1 MQDSGSGK
9 RSAETPPPR
18 VAHTPRRPP
27 PARRGTQGAPQ
38 PTVRERCRQQDVLP
52 LRALGVDRIENRCDV
67 LLKAQV
73 QEPAVRR
80 EGVPSDTEKERD
92 AKGPQ
97 SRAGRGQRRGPLPG
111 PSRFRASRR
120 GSPVGFVQNQPLDP
134 AEVNVLCGF
143 YVIHEPPRS

>member
-1 MQDSGSGK
+1 M
-9 RSAETPPPR
+9 
-18 VAHTPRRPP
+18 
-27 PARRGTQGAPQ
+27 
-38 PTVRERCRQQDVLP
+38 
-52 LRALGVDRIENRCDV
+52 
-67 LLKAQV
+67 
-73 QEPAVRR
+73 RR